1 MFYPQLEYPD
11 VTVNDKT
18 VLDVKVKSKNKLV
31 AAASIQ
37 LEDPYLDQE
46 KWLLLCNC

>member
-11 VTVNDKT
+11 VT
-18 VLDVKVKSKNKLV
+18 VKSKNKLV

>member
-1 MFYPQLEYPD
+1 MNEH
-11 VTVNDKT
+11 T

-31 AAASIQ
+31 AATSIQ
-37 LEDPYLDQE
+37 LGDPYLDQE